1 MKTTRNIAI
10 ALFSAMAMACTSQKS
25 DFTIIGNIT
34 GLQIGDTVE
43 FKTID
48 LPSWKDSTAFTI
60 VIDDTT
66 GFGFQGKLEHDQY
79 FIFRYTTNEGKEMV
93 CDRSGKTFIVRPG
106 DTITF
111 TGERENIYYS
121 KIGGGIY
128 DEPQLAEYLRAD
140 DSLGL
145 IRGSYMRN
153 IEEAKAA
160 GDTAGMYK
168 WADAFNTFY
177 NDNPGV
183 ERVRSLRRA
192 YIDSNRQ
199 GTLFLLVERLPG
211 IGYEPIDEM
220 KKIYDNYS
228 EQIKESWYG
237 RKTADFI
244 AQMEAI
250 APGRPAP
257 DFKLVTIDG
266 DTITKATYEGKYLL
280 FYHWGLCPGSIYI
293 DRFVCELYD
302 QYREKGLEVVGLTE
316 SISTIRELYNKTLDN
331 PHEKDLNA
339 TLGNMLKHKWTE
351 VELETEYPENKKMSE
366 TYRISG
372 WPFFILID
380 PDGTLLARNFTEA
393 FSEAQKIL
401 KEELDNEKE

>member
-1 MKTTRNIAI
+1 MKIARMIAI
-10 ALFSAMAMACTSQKS
+10 ALLSASAMACTAQKS
-25 DFTIIGNIT
+25 NFTIIGDIT
-34 GLQIGDTVE
+34 GLQIGDTIE
-43 FKTID
+43 FSTID

-60 VIDDTT
+60 IVDDTARFRYR
-66 GFGFQGKLEHDQY
+66 GNLEHDQY
-79 FIFRYTTNEGKEMV
+79 FIFTYTTNEGKEIV
-93 CDRSGKTFIVRPG
+93 ADRRGKTFIVRPG

-111 TGERENIYYS
+111 TGERENVYYS
-121 KIGGGIY
+121 KINGGIY

-145 IRGSYMRN
+145 VRGSYMRRL
-153 IEEAKAA
+153 EEARAA
-160 GDTAGMYK
+160 GDTAEMYR
-168 WADAFNTFY
+168 WGDAFNAFY
-177 NDNPGV
+177 NGNPGL
-183 ERVRSLRRA
+183 ERVRALRRA

-199 GTLFLLVERLPG
+199 GTLFLLVQRLPD

-220 KKIYDNYS
+220 KNIYENYS

-257 DFKLVTIDG
+257 DFELVTVAG
-266 DTITKATYEGKYLL
+266 DTITKETYTGKYLL

-302 QYREKGLEVVGLTE
+302 LYREKGLEVVGLTE
-316 SISTIRELYNKTLDN
+316 SVATIRELYERTLNN
-331 PHEKDLNA
+331 PREADLNA

-372 WPFFILID
+372 WPFFVFIG

-393 FSEAQKIL
+393 FYETKQIL
-401 KEELDNEKE
+401 EEEFGNAKE

>member
-1 MKTTRNIAI
+1 MKIARMMAI
-10 ALFSAMAMACTSQKS
+10 ALLSASAMACTAQKS
-25 DFTIIGNIT
+25 NFTIIGDIT
-34 GLQIGDTVE
+34 GLQIGDTIE
-43 FKTID
+43 FSTID

-60 VIDDTT
+60 IVDDTT
-66 GFGFQGKLEHDQY
+66 GFSYRGNLEHDQY
-79 FIFRYTTNEGKEMV
+79 FIFTYTTNEGKEIV
-93 CDRSGKTFIVRPG
+93 ADRRGQTFIVRPG

-111 TGERENIYYS
+111 TGERENVYYS
-121 KIGGGIY
+121 KISGGIY

-145 IRGSYMRN
+145 VRGSYMRRL
-153 IEEAKAA
+153 EEARAA
-160 GDTAGMYK
+160 GDTAEMYR
-168 WADAFNTFY
+168 WGDAFNAFY
-177 NDNPGV
+177 NGNPGL
-183 ERVRSLRRA
+183 ERVQALRRA

-199 GTLFLLVERLPG
+199 GTLFLLVQRLPD

-220 KKIYDNYS
+220 KQAYDNYS
-228 EQIKESWYG
+228 DQIKESWYG
-237 RKTADFI
+237 KKTADFI

-257 DFKLVTIDG
+257 DFELVTVAG
-266 DTITKATYEGKYLL
+266 DTITKETYTGKYLL

-293 DRFVCELYD
+293 DKFVCEFYD
-302 QYREKGLEVVGLTE
+302 LYREKGVEVVGLTE
-316 SISTIRELYNKTLDN
+316 SIATIRELYEQNLDN
-331 PHEKDLNA
+331 PHAADLNA

-372 WPFFILID
+372 WPFFVFIG

-393 FSEAQKIL
+393 FYEAKQIL
-401 KEELDNEKE
+401 EEEFGNSKE

>member
-1 MKTTRNIAI
+1 MKIARMIAI
-10 ALFSAMAMACTSQKS
+10 ALLSASAMACTAQKS
-25 DFTIIGNIT
+25 NFTIIGDIT
-34 GLQIGDTVE
+34 GLQIGDTIE
-43 FKTID
+43 FSTID

-60 VIDDTT
+60 IVDDTARFRYR
-66 GFGFQGKLEHDQY
+66 GNLEHDQY
-79 FIFRYTTNEGKEMV
+79 FIFTYTTNEGKEIV
-93 CDRSGKTFIVRPG
+93 ADRGGKTFIVRPG

-111 TGERENIYYS
+111 TGERENVYYS
-121 KIGGGIY
+121 KINGGIY
-128 DEPQLAEYLRAD
+128 DEPQLAEYLRVD
-140 DSLGL
+140 DSIGL
-145 IRGSYMRN
+145 VRGCYMRRL
-153 IEEAKAA
+153 EEARAA
-160 GDTAGMYK
+160 GDTAEMYR
-168 WADAFNTFY
+168 WGDAFNAFY
-177 NDNPGV
+177 NGNPGV
-183 ERVRSLRRA
+183 ERVRTLRRA

-199 GTLFLLVERLPG
+199 GTLFLLVERLPR

-220 KKIYDNYS
+220 KNIYENYS

-257 DFKLVTIDG
+257 DFELVTVAG
-266 DTITKATYEGKYLL
+266 DTITKETYTGKYLL

-302 QYREKGLEVVGLTE
+302 LYREKGLEVVGLTE
-316 SISTIRELYNKTLDN
+316 SIATIRELYEQNLDN
-331 PHEKDLNA
+331 PHGADLNA

-372 WPFFILID
+372 WPFFVFIG

-393 FSEAQKIL
+393 FYEAKQIL
-401 KEELDNEKE
+401 EEEFGNAKE

>member
-1 MKTTRNIAI
+1 MKIARMIAI
-10 ALFSAMAMACTSQKS
+10 ALLSASAMACTAQKS
-25 DFTIIGNIT
+25 NFTIIGDIT
-34 GLQIGDTVE
+34 GLQIGDTIE
-43 FKTID
+43 FSTID

-60 VIDDTT
+60 IVDDTARFRYR
-66 GFGFQGKLEHDQY
+66 GNLEHDQY
-79 FIFRYTTNEGKEMV
+79 FIFTYTTNEGKEIV
-93 CDRSGKTFIVRPG
+93 ADRRGKTFIVRPG

-111 TGERENIYYS
+111 TGERENVYYS
-121 KIGGGIY
+121 KINGGIY
-128 DEPQLAEYLRAD
+128 DEPQLAEYLRVD
-140 DSLGL
+140 DSIGL
-145 IRGSYMRN
+145 VRGCYMRRL
-153 IEEAKAA
+153 EEARAA
-160 GDTAGMYK
+160 GDTAEMYR
-168 WADAFNTFY
+168 WGDAFNAFY
-177 NDNPGV
+177 NGNPGV
-183 ERVRSLRRA
+183 ERVRTLRRA

-199 GTLFLLVERLPG
+199 GTLFLLVERLPR

-220 KKIYDNYS
+220 KNIYENYS

-257 DFKLVTIDG
+257 DFELVTVAG
-266 DTITKATYEGKYLL
+266 DTITKETYTGKYLL

-293 DRFVCELYD
+293 DKYVCEFYD
-302 QYREKGLEVVGLTE
+302 LYREKGLEVVGLTE
-316 SISTIRELYNKTLDN
+316 SVATIRELYERTLNN
-331 PHEKDLNA
+331 PREADLNA

-372 WPFFILID
+372 WPFFVFIG

-393 FSEAQKIL
+393 FYETKQIL
-401 KEELDNEKE
+401 EEEFGNAKE

>member
-1 MKTTRNIAI
+1 MIAI
-10 ALFSAMAMACTSQKS
+10 ALLSASAMACTAQKS
-25 DFTIIGNIT
+25 NFTIIGDIT
-34 GLQIGDTVE
+34 GLQIGDTIE
-43 FKTID
+43 FSTID

-60 VIDDTT
+60 IVDDTARFRYR
-66 GFGFQGKLEHDQY
+66 GNLEHDQY
-79 FIFRYTTNEGKEMV
+79 FIFTYTTNEGKEIV
-93 CDRSGKTFIVRPG
+93 ADRGGKTFIVRPG

-111 TGERENIYYS
+111 TGERENVYYS
-121 KIGGGIY
+121 KINGGIY
-128 DEPQLAEYLRAD
+128 DEPQLAEYLRVD
-140 DSLGL
+140 DSIGL
-145 IRGSYMRN
+145 VRGCYMRRL
-153 IEEAKAA
+153 EEARAA
-160 GDTAGMYK
+160 GDTAEMYR
-168 WADAFNTFY
+168 WGDAFNAFY
-177 NDNPGV
+177 NGNPGV
-183 ERVRSLRRA
+183 ERVRTLRRA

-199 GTLFLLVERLPG
+199 GTLFLLVERLPR

-220 KKIYDNYS
+220 KNIYENYS

-257 DFKLVTIDG
+257 DFELVTVAG
-266 DTITKATYEGKYLL
+266 DTITKETYTGKYLL

-293 DRFVCELYD
+293 DKYVCEFYD
-302 QYREKGLEVVGLTE
+302 LYREKGLEVVGLTE
-316 SISTIRELYNKTLDN
+316 SVATIRELYERTLNN
-331 PHEKDLNA
+331 PREADLNA

-372 WPFFILID
+372 WPFFVFIG

-393 FSEAQKIL
+393 FYETKQIL
-401 KEELDNEKE
+401 EEEFGNAKE

>member
-1 MKTTRNIAI
+1 MIAI
-10 ALFSAMAMACTSQKS
+10 ALLSASAMACTAQKS
-25 DFTIIGNIT
+25 NFTIIGDIT
-34 GLQIGDTVE
+34 GLQIGDTIE
-43 FKTID
+43 FSTID

-60 VIDDTT
+60 IVDDTARFRYR
-66 GFGFQGKLEHDQY
+66 GNLEHDQY
-79 FIFRYTTNEGKEMV
+79 FIFTYTTNEGKEIV
-93 CDRSGKTFIVRPG
+93 ADRRGKTFIVRPG

-111 TGERENIYYS
+111 TGERENVYYS
-121 KIGGGIY
+121 KINGGIY
-128 DEPQLAEYLRAD
+128 DEPQLAEYLRVD
-140 DSLGL
+140 DSIGL
-145 IRGSYMRN
+145 VRGCYMRRL
-153 IEEAKAA
+153 EEARAA
-160 GDTAGMYK
+160 GDTAEMYR
-168 WADAFNTFY
+168 WGDAFNAFY
-177 NDNPGV
+177 NGNPGV
-183 ERVRSLRRA
+183 ERVRTLRRA

-199 GTLFLLVERLPG
+199 GTLFLLVERLPR

-220 KKIYDNYS
+220 KNIYENYS

-257 DFKLVTIDG
+257 DFELVTVAG
-266 DTITKATYEGKYLL
+266 DTITKETYTGKYLL

-293 DRFVCELYD
+293 DKYVCEFYD
-302 QYREKGLEVVGLTE
+302 LYREKGLEVVGLTE
-316 SISTIRELYNKTLDN
+316 SVATIRELYERTLNN
-331 PHEKDLNA
+331 PREADLNA

-372 WPFFILID
+372 WPFFVFIG

-393 FSEAQKIL
+393 FYETKQIL
-401 KEELDNEKE
+401 EEEFGNAKE